1 MNLEQM
7 DATSD
12 DDHVDIID
20 GIVDLGIGQDN
31 QRNNIR
37 MKNQT
42 QPTENPNNLYRHQQ
56 QPKTTISP
64 EMKKSMNP
72 KSISKLIDRDE
83 DTASELRDITTTFL
97 LRLLTNEIARDGGA
111 CLVTT
116 LKDYIIDG
124 SGHREPL
131 KVQSLTSSRSIFG
144 NKSKKGRN
152 QQLNSLLIH
161 SNVGKPK
168 LLAFLESHP
177 NVFCVD
183 RSVIPH
189 WVQLVKPMTVSIEG
203 QPATSNSDVMKQQI
217 ATNSSVNGFE
227 RTETAGKNNNDP
239 ITDSY
244 PLRENLRTKLFH
256 KALYVLRKRQARIDR
271 RTEKK
276 SSNTALVVPAADTNT
291 ATGINEM
298 SDSGVFN
305 HWLLRQCSW
314 ELHFLLRHCG
324 FYQDPTLCGYE
335 TPSDVKHVGS
345 KGWEDVTLPIF
356 ERLLRTGKDT
366 TSCNDNGGQLLVVSW
381 IHIIAGKAILRQSC
395 SDEEYQR
402 QSDIDGNHDETKIDS
417 IVRSFFAADEGER
430 GKGCEEQELQETP
443 KNRDDNDGDGA
454 TFSLSLVRRID
465 QTLTE
470 IVCQKDGG
478 HQVSLQ
484 LILHRYP
491 HFKEL
496 LGGRDLWKLYC
507 DFSDCENNDA
517 DGIENE
523 NENIEK
529 NADSSAISAID
540 SRRVFFF
547 QSISMFYSG
556 ANLIIKSKRSKTNE
570 CDVIGNDDCINKHSG
585 KEKRMK
591 VDEEGLYS
599 VTNNK
604 WGKAMSNL
612 VIQASRQTNLF
623 GGEQVSVGRV
633 VNDEEQEGQG
643 DGEVESS
650 HSSTVSRMVIDLT
663 ASVGGMTLAL
673 AKSNF
678 FDRVVALEIDEGR
691 ADLCRENL
699 SRHGFHDLSSS
710 TASGRSIVEIRHQDS
725 VEQIPFLPR
734 RACFVIDP
742 PWGGYDYKEQLR
754 RQQEKGGQ
762 LLKLGDTPLEDVL
775 AMMSHQNSPCVV
787 GLRLP
792 TNFSVHNFLNALR
805 TKEEGIEF
813 ECMTIRKV
821 SVQIFVVLYFPP
833 SS

>member
-1 MNLEQM
+1 MKMEPT

-12 DDHVDIID
+12 DDHDVDIID
-20 GIVDLGIGQDN
+20 DIVDLGIGQDN

-37 MKNQT
+37 MKNQKT
-42 QPTENPNNLYRHQQ
+42 QPTKNHPNNYLYRHQQ
-56 QPKTTISP
+56 QPKTTTASP
-64 EMKKSMNP
+64 EMTKSMNP
-72 KSISKLIDRDE
+72 KSVSKPIHRDS
-83 DTASELRDITTTFL
+83 DTSSAELRDVTTTFL
-97 LRLLTNEIARDGGA
+97 VRILTNEIARDGGA

-116 LKDYIIDG
+116 LKDYIIYG
-124 SGHREPL
+124 SGHRERL
-131 KVQSLTSSRSIFG
+131 KVQPLPSLRSECC
-144 NKSKKGRN
+144 NKSKKSRN

-183 RSVIPH
+183 RGAIPH
-189 WVQLVKPMTVSIEG
+189 WVQLVKPLTASVEA
-203 QPATSNSDVMKQQI
+203 QPVALNSDL
-217 ATNSSVNGFE
+217 
-227 RTETAGKNNNDP
+227 
-239 ITDSY
+239 Y

-256 KALYVLRKRQARIDR
+256 KALYILRKRQARIDR
-271 RTEKK
+271 RMEKK
-276 SSNTALVVPAADTNT
+276 SSNPSVDVVPAADTNT
-291 ATGINEM
+291 VNITSTDINEM

-314 ELHFLLRHCG
+314 ELHFFLRHCG

-335 TPSDVKHVGS
+335 TPSDVNQVGS
-345 KGWEDVTLPIF
+345 KGWEDVTLPMF
-356 ERLLRTGKDT
+356 EQLLRTGKDT
-366 TSCNDNGGQLLVVSW
+366 TSCNGNGGQLLIVSW
-381 IHIIAGKAILRQSC
+381 IQIRAGKATLRQSC
-395 SDEEYQR
+395 SDEEYR
-402 QSDIDGNHDETKIDS
+402 KQSDIGNDNVDDRKIDF
-417 IVRSFFAADEGER
+417 IVRSFLAAGEGER
-430 GKGCEEQELQETP
+430 EKGWKEKEAQGTP
-443 KNRDDNDGDGA
+443 ENRDDNNDDG
-454 TFSLSLVRRID
+454 TILTLSLVRHID

-470 IVCQKDGG
+470 IVCRKDGG

-491 HFKEL
+491 NFKEL

-507 DFSDCENNDA
+507 EFSDCKNNNDENSNQNKN
-517 DGIENE
+517 ENE
-523 NENIEK
+523 NETIEK
-529 NADSSAISAID
+529 NTDSSAID

-547 QSISMFYSG
+547 QSISMFYNG
-556 ANLIIKSKRSKTNE
+556 ANLIVRSKRSKTNE
-570 CDVIGNDDCINKHSG
+570 CNVVGSDDCMNKHSG

-604 WGKAMSNL
+604 WGRAISNL
-612 VIQASRQTNLF
+612 VIQACRQTNLF
-623 GGEQVSVGRV
+623 GGEQVAVGRV

-643 DGEVESS
+643 DGEVESLYP
-650 HSSTVSRMVIDLT
+650 SSVPRVIIDLT

-710 TASGRSIVEIRHQDS
+710 PNSGRCAVEIRHQDS

-775 AMMSHQNSPCVV
+775 ALISHHNSPCVV

-792 TNFSVHNFLNALR
+792 TNFAVHKFLTALR
-805 TKEEGIEF
+805 TKEENIQF
-813 ECMTIRKV
+813 ECLTIRKI
-821 SVQIFVVLYFPP
+821 SVQIFVVLHFPL